1 VGQKDDKA
9 TKNIEEKFNKFITDE
24 KLTRLSY
31 TFDIYTEKE
40 NFIVIQGIKS
50 EGYAK
55 NVASI
60 LKDDKKYKITEPAIV
75 ISSDN
80 YKVVQ
85 IKKNLAEYLSPQKT
99 VAVPN
104 PAVPQQGF
112 ENSQSTEQEK
122 QKQETPAS
130 KSNRTRPPV
139 GIPNKKDSDSPNST
153 PKQ

>member
-1 VGQKDDKA
+1 M
-9 TKNIEEKFNKFITDE
+9 
-24 KLTRLSY
+24 
-31 TFDIYTEKE
+31 
-40 NFIVIQGIKS
+40 
-50 EGYAK
+50 
-55 NVASI
+55 
-60 LKDDKKYKITEPAIV
+60 KDDKKYKITEPAIV

-104 PAVPQQGF
+104 PSVPQQGF
-112 ENSQSTEQEK
+112 ENSQSTEQEE

-130 KSNRTRPPV
+130 KSNRTRPPGEV
-139 GIPNKKDSDSPNST
+139 QNRENNDSPNSNST